1 MVKPVVV
8 LKNIEKIYKD
18 GDKKIKPLKG
28 ISIKLNGGDYVSLM
42 GPSGSGKTTLIN
54 IIGLLDADYGGNY
67 ELNGI
72 DTRKQNDEELSKL
85 RSEYIGFVFQDFNL
99 INEYSVIENIKL
111 PLMYSQKKVA
121 DTYIRKITEQVGIA
135 NKLDMY
141 PQNLSGGQ
149 QQRVAIARAL
159 VNKPKIV
166 IADEPTGALDAK
178 TRNEILHLLSVLNS
192 KGITVLVVTHDD
204 YVAKQAKT
212 HYEIHKGNIKKT

>member
-28 ISIKLNGGDYVSLM
+28 ISIKINGGDYVSLM

-178 TRNEILHLLSVLNS
+178 TRSEILHLLSVLNS

>member
-54 IIGLLDADYGGNY
+54 IIGLLDADCGGNY

>member
-28 ISIKLNGGDYVSLM
+28 ISIKINGGDYVSLM

>member
-1 MVKPVVV
+1 MVKPVVL

-28 ISIKLNGGDYVSLM
+28 ISIKINGGDYVSLM

-85 RSEYIGFVFQDFNL
+85 RSEYIGFVFQDFSL

>member
-28 ISIKLNGGDYVSLM
+28 ISIKINGGDYVSLM
-42 GPSGSGKTTLIN
+42 GPSGSGKPTLIN

-85 RSEYIGFVFQDFNL
+85 RSEYIGFVFQDFSL